1 MEPIS
6 WGYERADCRGSHAL
20 SLFLDDMERLVQHY
34 VALPGQTE
42 VNVFKAQ
49 AAANKL
55 LQAYALNAK
64 GTHAFDHQSIEIR
77 AIVDQDQRLQFLP
90 IFSSGLKEHLVKL
103 LNRSRQTPLH

>member
-1 MEPIS
+1 M
-6 WGYERADCRGSHAL
+6 
-20 SLFLDDMERLVQHY
+20 SLFLDDIDRLVRHY

-55 LQAYALNAK
+55 LEAYALNAK

-77 AIVDQDQRLQFLP
+77 AIIDQDAQLQFVP
-90 IFSSGLKEHLVKL
+90 IFSSGLKAQLLKL
-103 LNRSRQTPLH
+103 LNRSKQTPLH